1 MKLAGEVDLSVINAL
16 KNHKLLEYTEL
27 MGMIPRKQVIKEYET
42 ASLLLLPI
50 NKADNAAG
58 RIPGKLFEMLRSS
71 KPIIVLG
78 PDNGDVKTIV
88 ENEHRGRSFKYEDQ
102 FALHS
107 FLKEA
112 ILKKTTIITCPQMIW
127 ENTQIKSSLQKL
139 QVLK

>member
-1 MKLAGEVDLSVINAL
+1 
-16 KNHKLLEYTEL
+16 

-112 ILKKTTIITCPQMIW
+112 ILKKNYDNYMPTNDIGKYSNKILTSKIAEYLNNII
-127 ENTQIKSSLQKL
+127 
-139 QVLK
+139 